1 MASTK
6 AKDNILKENNS
17 DFNEGFLEVPFINAE
32 NTIPAPI
39 ALPAKPIVHI
49 LAPINFDAINISLFL
64 FLNFKSKYFLSY
76 IP

>member
-6 AKDNILKENNS
+6 AKDKILNENNS

-39 ALPAKPIVHI
+39 ALPANPIVHI
-49 LAPINFDAINISLFL
+49 LAPINLDAINIFFL
-64 FLNFKSKYFLSY
+64 RTF
-76 IP
+76 